1 MSAKN
6 ARAKQLSEMRR
17 RWQASTNEAVV
28 AGEYEMPAASGTTKK
43 HYDLSQNMPNLN
55 VISWIVVAA
64 TDLFNII
71 SKIYIFDIP
80 D

>member
-17 RWQASTNEAVV
+17 RWQASTNETVV
-28 AGEYEMPAASGTTKK
+28 AGEYEMPAASGTTTKK

-55 VISWIVVAA
+55 VISWIIIAA
-64 TDLFNII
+64 AIGLFNII
-71 SKIYIFDIP
+71 
-80 D
+80 